1 LFASIIWLIWASG
14 SATCS
19 SVANDLVSLFSVT
32 VSLQDTSTRKIKMQD
47 NFKAEIFIVQ
57 IKHPELPVLVEIL
70 KISPI

>member
-1 LFASIIWLIWASG
+1 
-14 SATCS
+14 
-19 SVANDLVSLFSVT
+19 
-32 VSLQDTSTRKIKMQD
+32 MQD